1 MRVCLR
7 FQDCD
12 ARVSSGLLIDGNEP
26 GLLQGLQ
33 TACLGVAVDT
43 QLLQPGIPERDRVG
57 FLDASQI
64 PERKTDMQTF
74 AGQFRRGFQ
83 PQQRYGAF
91 QKRLIVPFPFRRFE
105 NSILASGREP
115 IAIQVKTH
123 LRYQGFLPLHS

>member
-1 MRVCLR
+1 MGFRLH
-7 FQDCD
+7 FQEGD
-12 ARVSSGLLIDGNEP
+12 ARVSSGLLIDGNQS

-33 TACLGVAVDT
+33 TACLSVAVDT
-43 QLLQPGIPERDRVG
+43 QLLQPGISQRDRVG

-74 AGQFRRGFQ
+74 AGQLRRGFQ

-91 QKRLIVPFPFRRFE
+91 QKRVIVPLPFCRAE
-105 NSILASGREP
+105 NLGLANRREP
-115 IAIQVKTH
+115 IAIKVKTH